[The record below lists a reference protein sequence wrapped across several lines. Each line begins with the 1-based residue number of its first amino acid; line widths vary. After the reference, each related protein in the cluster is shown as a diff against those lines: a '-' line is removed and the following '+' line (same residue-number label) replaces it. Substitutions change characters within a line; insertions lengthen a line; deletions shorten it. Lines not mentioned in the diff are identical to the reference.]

1 MKDTEVIAKYYELR
15 SCRAT
20 AEYYGCCGETIRR
33 ILKRHGINRTGWKVQ
48 KKEPKYHRPAKIP
61 YTDEQIIDSYNR
73 LGTQSAVGNELKIS
87 QTSVYRALKRSGV
100 EVTGRRYNGYHKG
113 NYGGGDPAKITD
125 TELIE
130 EAKTSNCSEIAKRH
144 NMSPERVYR
153 RARRL
158 GIEINSRG
166 EGGHW
171 YRRAAFHGSEN
182 EFDDSITLKKV
193 CEKYHGVCQICGR
206 KVDWHDIKDGHVRR
220 DYPSVD
226 HIVPLSKGGTHTW
239 GNVQLA
245 HMACNAGKRD
255 KVG

>member
-1 MKDTEVIAKYYELR
+1 MRKLYSDDVLIKCYLKYESQNKAAEELGVSR
-15 SCRAT
+15 ETVARAM
-20 AEYYGCCGETIRR
+20 RR
-33 ILKRHGINRTGWKVQ
+33 AGI
-48 KKEPKYHRPAKIP
+48 PM
-61 YTDEQIIDSYNR
+61 
-73 LGTQSAVGNELKIS
+73 
-87 QTSVYRALKRSGV
+87 
-100 EVTGRRYNGYHKG
+100 TGRKHG
-113 NYGGGDPAKITD
+113 NYGGGSPTKITD
-125 TELIE
+125 DELRK
-130 EAKTSNCSEIAKRH
+130 EAQTSNCSEIAKRH

-171 YRRAAFHGSEN
+171 YRRAVFHGSEN

-206 KVDWHDIKDGHVRR
+206 KVNWNDIKDGHVRR

-245 HMACNAGKRD
+245 HMSCNAGKCD
-255 KVG
+255 KTEYAVEMEAIL

>member
-33 ILKRHGINRTGWKVQ
+33 ILKRHGVNRTGWKVQ
-48 KKEPKYHRPAKIP
+48 KKEPKYHCPAKIP
-61 YTDEQIIDSYNR
+61 YTDEQIIDAYNR
-73 LGTQSAVGNELKIS
+73 LGTQTAVGSELKIS
-87 QTSVYRALKRSGV
+87 ATSVYRVLKRHGIQSSG
-100 EVTGRRYNGYHKG
+100 HKNCG
-113 NYGGGDPAKITD
+113 KNQPQRKISD
-125 TELIE
+125 EQLIR

-171 YRRAAFHGSEN
+171 FRRAVFHGSEN

-206 KVDWHDIKDGHVRR
+206 KVNWNDIKNGHVRR

-239 GNVQLA
+239 DNVQLA
-245 HMACNAGKRD
+245 HMACNAGKCD